1 MIKNIYYILKNNNIF
16 LYYNMPYRRKS
27 RYSRSSAASVIQLM
41 YRRRRRRRRA
51 PRRSRPVK
59 QRYNSVKNLQYSR
72 LGKTRSKLTLRKR
85 VSALEV
91 SSKHHHDKVS
101 NTPEI
106 ITWNGTLL
114 NNSRASYTGLLAIQ
128 GPKSDNT
135 FETDS
140 KLSEDETRTN
150 DEIFC
155 KSVRIRG
162 LVKGIR
168 PKDTLAPTDL
178 ATMNSATAQLMR
190 NLCHSRIWITL
201 LVDKRPFKMSAT
213 GEAEVNPLPL
223 STVGHTAIEEPYQNS
238 PPTFLSSQLQFF
250 GPEVSLRSY
259 ETGNRFKILS
269 QQCITTS
276 FENPSKFFDI
286 SCKINRKLKY
296 VAARVA
302 AAGQPAPANP
312 PTVPYNYN
320 LLVFM
325 TSVVQTAVPAWSTLV
340 TQSPSLTLKSSR
352 CYFINS

>member
-1 MIKNIYYILKNNNIF
+1 
-16 LYYNMPYRRKS
+16 MPRKYLRFHK
-27 RYSRSSAASVIQLM
+27 RYSGRSRRLMSAV
-41 YRRRRRRRRA
+41 RRRRGRPVRRRRKIA
-51 PRRSRPVK
+51 

-72 LGKTRSKLTLRKR
+72 LGKTRARPTLRKR
-85 VSALEV
+85 VAALEV

-106 ITWNGTLL
+106 ITWNGTTLL
-114 NNSRASYTGLLAIQ
+114 NARNSYSGLLAIQ

-162 LVKGIR
+162 KLVGITL
-168 PKDTLAPTDL
+168 KDNLAPTDL
-178 ATMNSATAQLMR
+178 ATMNAATAQAMR
-190 NLCHSRIWITL
+190 EICHSRIWITL

-213 GEAEVNPLPL
+213 GEAEVNPLPQ

-238 PPTFLSSQLQFF
+238 PPTFTSSQLQFF
-250 GPEVSLRSY
+250 GPEVALRSY

-269 QQCITTS
+269 QQCFTTS
-276 FENPSKFFDI
+276 FENPSKYFDI
-286 SCKINRKLKY
+286 SVKINKKLKY

-320 LLVFM
+320 LLVFVH
-325 TSVVQTAVPAWSTLV
+325 SVVHTEVPAWSTLAIK
-340 TQSPSLTLKSSR
+340 SPSLLLKSSR